1 LNRGGGRRILGSI
14 AGVPEDEVTDPRSGQ
29 RVVFRRTGEVLELD
43 LFVSR
48 GAFVAQHVHPTQEE
62 TFTGVTGTFVLEVG
76 GEVRT
81 IRPGDSVTIPP
92 RTSHGFDAAV
102 DDAHLLVTVRP
113 GLELDRYFRAYLG
126 LSRDGRLRVPARGIP
141 KPFLLF
147 AVLLHRYRRE
157 MAAPRIPLWVQRPLL
172 AGMALL
178 GRALGRRA
186 SFPEYGA
193 P

>member
-1 LNRGGGRRILGSI
+1 M
-14 AGVPEDEVTDPRSGQ
+14 PEDEVSDPRSGQ

-48 GAFVAQHVHPTQEE
+48 GAFVAQHMHPTQEE

-76 GEVRT
+76 GERRT
-81 IRPGDSVTIPP
+81 ILPGDSVTIPP

-141 KPFLLF
+141 KPLLLF

-157 MAAPRIPLWVQRPLL
+157 MAAPRIPLWLQRPLL
-172 AGMALL
+172 AAIALL
-178 GRALGRRA
+178 GRALGRRS